1 MLALCKP
8 FPSLELGQDAALDLA
23 FQEQLVLEVVQE
35 DTLVELSAD
44 PAICVSGFEH

>member
-8 FPSLELGQDAALDLA
+8 FPSLELGQDAVLDLA
-23 FQEQLVLEVVQE
+23 FQEQLVLELVQE

-44 PAICVSGFEH
+44 PAI